1 MKKIK
6 EGSNNVLSD
15 FPHNLV
21 KIINESL
28 DTNDYSKKL
37 SARETLVKMG
47 KTIIPQMHKLL
58 DSENDL
64 LRMEAAKIVELIADR
79 RSIPFLLRLL
89 DDTIFDIR
97 WIAAEAL
104 IKIGRQSICPLL
116 KSIHDGKSS
125 YIFHRGAHHI
135 LLGLV
140 SENEKDQ
147 LVPLL
152 HSLDNYYELRQTAPA
167 QASIALKTVF
177 KCNT

>member
-6 EGSNNVLSD
+6 EESNNILRD

-79 RSIPFLLRLL
+79 RSIPFLL
-89 DDTIFDIR
+89 
-97 WIAAEAL
+97 
-104 IKIGRQSICPLL
+104 
-116 KSIHDGKSS
+116 
-125 YIFHRGAHHI
+125 
-135 LLGLV
+135 
-140 SENEKDQ
+140 
-147 LVPLL
+147 
-152 HSLDNYYELRQTAPA
+152 
-167 QASIALKTVF
+167 
-177 KCNT
+177 